1 MANTKVHFSSASN
14 HWATPQALFDGL
26 DEYFHFTLDPCSE
39 HDTAK
44 VWDRHFTPAED
55 GLKQDWGKEVVF
67 MNPPY
72 AREIPKWIK
81 KAYEASLKGAT
92 VVCLIPSRTDT
103 AWWHDYCSKGNVLF
117 LRGRV
122 RFELEGKP
130 LPAAAPFPSCLVLFS
145 SPDVWAVNAARLRYF
160 GEEYNFRVDK
170 KRKSRKVVA

>member
-14 HWATPQALFDGL
+14 HWATPQALFDNL
-26 DEYFHFTLDPCSE
+26 DTYFHFTLDPCCE

-44 VWDRHFTPAED
+44 VAKHFTPAED
-55 GLKQDWGKEVVF
+55 GLSKSWGDETVF

-81 KAYEASLKGAT
+81 KAYEESQKGAT

-103 AWWHDYCSKGNVLF
+103 AWWHDYCSQGNVLF

-122 RFELEGKP
+122 RFELNGKP
-130 LPAAAPFPSCLVLFS
+130 LPATAPFPSCLVLFS
-145 SPDVWAVNAARLRYF
+145 PDKGALWAMNSNLLRQF
-160 GEEYNFRVDK
+160 GEKYNFRVDK
-170 KRKSRKVVA
+170 KRKPRKV